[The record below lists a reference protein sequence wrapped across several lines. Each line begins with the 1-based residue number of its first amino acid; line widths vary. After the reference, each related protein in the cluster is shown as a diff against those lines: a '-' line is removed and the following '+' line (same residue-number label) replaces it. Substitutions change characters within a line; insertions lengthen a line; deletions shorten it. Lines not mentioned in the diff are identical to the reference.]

1 VDVEIVKTYTTEPIM
16 PYVKFIK
23 RGKLNKFLED
33 SIKEIIIIKLYAII
47 VCNIWRY
54 CTQLYAINLI
64 IIESHD

>member
-1 VDVEIVKTYTTEPIM
+1 MVIFILHLRCYM
-16 PYVKFIK
+16 YVFALFI
-23 RGKLNKFLED
+23 
-33 SIKEIIIIKLYAII
+33 IKEIIIIKLYAII